1 MNEPPEI
8 TAALDAISRASTH
21 PRQLAREAV
30 RRHRQP
36 SQPSLTQAMI
46 DSGGDT
52 EERRQRFVSSALKF
66 RRRGILSRLLNW

>member
-8 TAALDAISRASTH
+8 TAALQGIERASTP

-36 SQPSLTQAMI
+36 VKPSLTQAMI
-46 DSGGDT
+46 DSGGDN
-52 EERRQRFVSSALKF
+52 EERRQRFVMASVKF
-66 RRRGILSRLLNW
+66 KRRSWLSWLLR